1 MNNVNQ
7 HSLLLLLNAINNS
20 NISSV
25 IFFLLLIDVL
35 VWTNERVIKWVVS
48 IGLREYANN
57 LVESGVHG
65 ALLSLDETYDSV
77 ALALA
82 LQIPTQN
89 SQARQCLEREFNNLI
104 SAGTDRR
111 MEEVSKGG

>member
-1 MNNVNQ
+1 MVIMSRNFF
-7 HSLLLLLNAINNS
+7 HST
-20 NISSV
+20 
-25 IFFLLLIDVL
+25 DVL

-111 MEEVSKGG
+111 MEEVRIFFFVQTYIE